1 MAGARLTGRGRR
13 FRGWLRF
20 VIGDQ
25 GMNVLHR
32 QSRVSRVEPDRSAV
46 RPGRK
51 VDELLKVLSAGRRR
65 RALGEFE
72 DKVKHLSDVLGEIGN
87 VGVERAVIDG
97 EETDLVVLQRHELG
111 KVRCAYFVQIFGCP
125 ASSREQE

>member
-1 MAGARLTGRGRR
+1 MVGARLTGRSRR

-20 VIGDQ
+20 AIGDQ
-25 GMNVLHR
+25 GMNILHR
-32 QSRVSRVEPDRSAV
+32 QSRISRVEADGSAI

-51 VDELLKVLSAGRRR
+51 VDKLLKMFSAGRRR

-72 DKVKHLSDVLGEIGN
+72 YEIKHLSDVLGEIGN
-87 VGVERAVIDG
+87 VGIERAVIDG
-97 EETDLVVLQRHELG
+97 EETDLVILQRHELG
-111 KVRCAYFVQIFGCP
+111 KVRRADFVQVFGCS